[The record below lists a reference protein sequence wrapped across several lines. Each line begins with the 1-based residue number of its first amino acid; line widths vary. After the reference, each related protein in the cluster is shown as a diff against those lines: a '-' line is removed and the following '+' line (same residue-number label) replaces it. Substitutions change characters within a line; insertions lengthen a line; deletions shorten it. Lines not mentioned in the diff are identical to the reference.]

1 VHIKS
6 VTTHVNI
13 HHISFVSGH
22 TGHTVSRLPASSL
35 LCDLNI
41 FSFCWPPEHAGT
53 SWAAKHWFNKRSSW
67 EPLCRKL
74 NYYEHEETFSSFLPR
89 NSPVGRQHNFV
100 ARNVSRNALR
110 NIPFFFYSFPFIILK
125 SLFPETDRPPS
136 FCYVICILI
145 IFIPRGFFRLRLLIL
160 ISLLHLVSPRLL
172 HGIIPE
178 EYKIDQDKARWHFRW
193 RIYSSYL
200 VNKTNLVH
208 NLFLVYLSIST
219 SVSFHPV

>member
-1 VHIKS
+1 MY
-6 VTTHVNI
+6 
-13 HHISFVSGH
+13 
-22 TGHTVSRLPASSL
+22 TVSRLSASSL

-41 FSFCWPPEHAGT
+41 FPFCWPPGHAGT

-67 EPLCRKL
+67 EPLCTKL

-110 NIPFFFYSFPFIILK
+110 NIPLPFFYSFPFIILK
-125 SLFPETDRPPS
+125 SLFPETDRQTDRPPS
-136 FCYVICILI
+136 FCYFICTF
-145 IFIPRGFFRLRLLIL
+145 IFIPRGYFRLRLLIH
-160 ISLLHLVSPRLL
+160 ISLLHLVSPRLF
-172 HGIIPE
+172 HGSIPE

-208 NLFLVYLSIST
+208 DFS
-219 SVSFHPV
+219 